1 MSTLRIE
8 ASRAYNVYI
17 GRGIIDRVG
26 TEAAKLI
33 EPCRAVIVSGDNV
46 FPLYG
51 EALKNSL
58 ESAGFKVLSFVH
70 ESGENAKSLETYGRL
85 LNFLCENHLSRSDAV
100 FALGGGV
107 TGDLAGF
114 AAATYQRGMA
124 LVHIPTSLLAM
135 VDSCVGGK
143 CALNLQGGKNQVGA
157 FYQPAAV
164 FCDTDTLKTLPEEN
178 CSEGW
183 AEIIKY
189 GILDASVDFT
199 ASDCDIDR
207 LIYDCLRV
215 KKSYV
220 EKDELDCGD
229 RRYLN
234 LGHTLAHALEKYSGY
249 TVSHGRAVAMGLAV
263 MTGYNDKVCLALK
276 KHGLPRECPYP
287 RGELCKLMISDKKR
301 HCNSITL
308 VVPKS
313 IGNCELVEVPT
324 EKLESFIFGGC
335 HE

>member
-8 ASRAYNVYI
+8 ASRTYNVHI

-26 TEAAKLI
+26 SEAVKLI
-33 EPCRAVIVSGDNV
+33 KPCRAVIVSGENV

-51 EALKNSL
+51 EGLKNSL
-58 ESAGFKVLSFVH
+58 ESAGFQVLSFVH

-85 LNFLCENHLSRSDAV
+85 LNFLCENQLSRSDV
-100 FALGGGV
+100 IFALGGGV
-107 TGDLAGF
+107 TGDLAGY

-178 CSEGW
+178 CFEGW

-189 GILDASVDFT
+189 GILDDSVDFA

-207 LIYDCLRV
+207 LIYNCLRV

-220 EKDELDCGD
+220 EKDELDGGD

-234 LGHTLAHALEKYSGY
+234 LGHTLAHAVEKYSGY
-249 TVSHGRAVAMGLAV
+249 TVSHGKAVAMGLAV
-263 MTGYNDKVCLALK
+263 MTGYNEQVCLALE
-276 KHGLPRECPYP
+276 KHSLPTECPYP
-287 RGELCKLMISDKKR
+287 RKELCKLMISDKKR
-301 HCNSITL
+301 HGNSITL

-313 IGNCELVEVPT
+313 IGNCELVEVSV
-324 EKLESFIFGGC
+324 EELESFVFGGR